1 MHVCFRVL
9 EKGGWVT
16 LHTGGLW
23 APAQPL
29 LAIPSGKAE
38 GSSIL
43 GSPNV
48 PLLRQEAL
56 QATLRSHRETQ
67 HPVMVAGEEG
77 RGLGRD
83 QQSVFFSEIGA
94 VRVQ

>member
-1 MHVCFRVL
+1 MFVSGCLRR
-9 EKGGWVT
+9 GGVRVT
-16 LHTGGLW
+16 LHTGGLR

-38 GSSIL
+38 RSSIL
-43 GSPNV
+43 GSPDV

-56 QATLRSHRETQ
+56 QATLRGHR
-67 HPVMVAGEEG
+67 HPVMVAGQEG

-83 QQSVFFSEIGA
+83 QQSLFFSGIGA
-94 VRVQ
+94 VRVR